1 MRIGTIQS
9 LWRYPVKSMLGEQ
22 ISSTAIGQ
30 LGIPGDRG
38 YAIRDEKAGEIR
50 GAKNIPQL
58 FQFSARYLATPS
70 DTHIPL
76 AEITLPHHTTVRT
89 DDPTLNTQLSQALG
103 REVTLWPRQP
113 KDNLDHYRRAPG
125 GLGDLRPL
133 FGLEEG
139 EPLPSF
145 EGIPEEIFQYVAPL
159 GTYFDAYPVHL
170 LTTASLQ
177 GLSVHYPEGQFSPQ
191 RFRPN
196 IVIATDDNRTPDLE
210 ASWKGKRLK
219 IGPVEIA
226 VNVPTIRCV
235 MTTLQQG
242 HLPKDPRILRTVVQ
256 KNAQHVGSYATIHRA
271 GEIRVGDSVDLLS

>member
-22 ISSTAIGQ
+22 ITSTTISQ

-76 AEITLPHHTTVRT
+76 AEITLPNQATVRT
-89 DDPTLNTQLSQALG
+89 DDPTINTQLSQTLG
-103 REVTLWPRQP
+103 REVTIWPRQP
-113 KDNLDHYRRAPG
+113 KDNREHYRRAPG

-159 GTYFDAYPVHL
+159 GTYFDAYPLHF

-177 GLSVHYPEGQFSPQ
+177 GLSTHYPEGQFALQ

-196 IVIATDDNRTPDLE
+196 IVIATDDNSTPDLE
-210 ASWKGKRLK
+210 ASWKGKVLR
-219 IGPVEIA
+219 IGSVEISIG
-226 VNVPTIRCV
+226 VPTIRCV

-242 HLPKDPRILRTVVQ
+242 TLPKDPRILRTVV
-256 KNAQHVGSYATIHRA
+256 KENGQHVGSYATVHN
-271 GEIRVGDSVDLLS
+271 GGDLHVGDVIELIG